1 MRVALLLPA
10 NISYC
15 PYANIYMRVLDE
27 LDISYD
33 IIYCDKNAAN
43 EPAAYRY
50 DKPLDSQSGML
61 AKFLYYWKFSR
72 YISKVV
78 KSEGYN
84 KLIVFTPQLA
94 IFLYPF
100 LKKYYAGRF
109 ILDYRDLSI
118 EQKFMGIY
126 KKVQK
131 MAAYNMISSPGFK
144 KYLPK
149 NVEYILSH
157 NFNIDILKKAIQDFR
172 KETYSIKSENGPI
185 NVLTIGGIRDY
196 EQNKA
201 VMMALGNQQGFRV
214 SFVGRGNA
222 APLLEKDAKDKRLE
236 NVTFKGFYKKEDEPC
251 YIKESTLINIFYPRK
266 PSHDTAIS
274 NRFYNSLIFRKP
286 MITTKNTVQG
296 DYSEKFNVGI
306 AIESTQE
313 LPEQLAG
320 YIAKFDS
327 RVYEENRMK
336 LLEEFYNDYQLFYDA
351 VSSFVGK

>member
-1 MRVALLLPA
+1 MKVGLLLPA

-27 LDISYD
+27 LEISYD
-33 IIYCDKNAAN
+33 IIYCDKNGAN

-50 DKPLDSQSGML
+50 AKPLDSQSGML
-61 AKFLYYWKFSR
+61 KKFLYYWNFAR

-78 KSEGYN
+78 KGERYD

-94 IFLYPF
+94 IFLYPL

-131 MAAYNMISSPGFK
+131 IAAYNMISSPGFK
-144 KYLPK
+144 KYLPED
-149 NVEYILSH
+149 VEYILSH
-157 NFNIDILKKAIQDFR
+157 NLNIDILKEAIQDFR
-172 KETYSIKSENGPI
+172 QDTYVIKSDNESI

-201 VMMALGNQQGFRV
+201 VMMTLGNQKGFNV
-214 SFVGRGNA
+214 SFVGRGDA
-222 APLLEKDAKDKRLE
+222 APLLEKDASDNYLE
-236 NVTFKGFYKKEDEPC
+236 NVTFKGFYKKEDEPG
-251 YIKESTLINIFYPRK
+251 YINDSTFINIFYPRR

-286 MITTKNTVQG
+286 MITTKDTVQG
-296 DYSEKFNVGI
+296 DYSEHFNVGL
-306 AIESTQE
+306 AIESTDH
-313 LPEQLAG
+313 LPEQLKD

-327 RVYEENRMK
+327 HVYENSRMK
-336 LLEEFYNDYQLFYDA
+336 LLKEFYNDYQIFNNALL
-351 VSSFVGK
+351 SFVGR

>member
-1 MRVALLLPA
+1 MKVGLLLPA

-27 LDISYD
+27 LEISYD
-33 IIYCDKNAAN
+33 IIYCDKNGAN

-50 DKPLDSQSGML
+50 AKPLDSQCGML
-61 AKFLYYWKFSR
+61 KKFLYYWNFAR

-78 KSEGYN
+78 KGERYD

-131 MAAYNMISSPGFK
+131 IAAYNMISSPGFK
-144 KYLPK
+144 KYLPG

-157 NFNIDILKKAIQDFR
+157 NFNIDTLNQAIQDYR
-172 KETYSIKSENGPI
+172 QDAYSIKSDNGFI

-201 VMMALGNQQGFRV
+201 VMIALGNQKGFSV
-214 SFVGRGNA
+214 SFVGRGDA
-222 APLLEKDAKDKRLE
+222 APLLEKDAADNHLE
-236 NVTFKGFYKKEDEPC
+236 NVTFKGFYKKEDEPG
-251 YIKESTLINIFYPRK
+251 YIYESTLINIFYPRK

-286 MITTKNTVQG
+286 MITTKDTVQG
-296 DYSEKFNVGI
+296 DYSEKFNVGL
-306 AIESTQE
+306 AIESTE
-313 LPEQLAG
+313 NLPEQLSN
-320 YIAKFDS
+320 YIDNFDS
-327 RVYEENRMK
+327 RVYEANRMK
-336 LLEEFYNDYQLFYDA
+336 LLKEFYTDYQVFYNA
-351 VSSFVGK
+351 VSSFVTK